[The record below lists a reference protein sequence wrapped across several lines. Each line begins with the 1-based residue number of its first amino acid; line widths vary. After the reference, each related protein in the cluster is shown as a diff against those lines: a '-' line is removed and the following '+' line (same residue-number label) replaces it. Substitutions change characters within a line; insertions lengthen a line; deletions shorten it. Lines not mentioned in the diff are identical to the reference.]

1 MMMEQSKKN
10 LYLNNMKKLSILL
23 LFLPQFIFGQF
34 TYIPDDNFEQELI
47 NLGYDFV
54 LDDNIETIAI
64 DTITSLNI
72 NSLGIADLTG
82 IASFISLKDL
92 FCHSNQLL
100 FLNLSNNTQL
110 FEVSC
115 GSNLLTYIDVRN
127 GNNSGLWYF
136 NAMNNPSLTC
146 IDVNDVANAEY
157 NWAKDS
163 WTSFSTNCNATG
175 LTDYSGQRKLL
186 KVLDVFGRSVTPKP
200 NMTLFYIYSDGT
212 TEKKLI
218 IK

>member
-1 MMMEQSKKN
+1 
-10 LYLNNMKKLSILL
+10 MKKILLSL
-23 LFLPQFIFGQF
+23 LFLPLLVVGQF
-34 TYIPDDNFEQELI
+34 TYIPDDNFEQALI

-72 NSLGIADLTG
+72 SSLGIADLTG

-100 FLNLSNNTQL
+100 FLNLSNNAQL

-115 GSNLLTYIDVRN
+115 GSNQLTYIDVRN

-146 IDVNDVANAEY
+146 IDVNDVATAEY
-157 NWAKDS
+157 NWATDS
-163 WTSFSTNCNATG
+163 WTNFSTNCNT
-175 LTDYSGQRKLL
+175 TEIEDYNSQRKLI

-200 NMTLFYIYSDGT
+200 NMTLLYIYSDGT
-212 TEKKLI
+212 VEKI
-218 IK
+218 IIIE

>member
-1 MMMEQSKKN
+1 
-10 LYLNNMKKLSILL
+10 MKTIFLL
-23 LFLPQFIFGQF
+23 LIFIPFLSSAQF
-34 TYIPDDNFEQELI
+34 TYIPDDNFEQALI

-64 DTITSLNI
+64 DTITSLYI
-72 NSLGIADLTG
+72 NGLGIADLTG

-92 FCHSNQLL
+92 FCYSNQLL

-115 GSNLLTYIDVRN
+115 GSNQLTYIDVRN

-157 NWAKDS
+157 NWASDS
-163 WTSFSTNCNATG
+163 WTNFSINCNATEIK
-175 LTDYSGQRKLL
+175 DYSNQRKLI
-186 KVLDVFGRSVTPKP
+186 KVFDVFGRSVIPKP
-200 NMTLFYIYSDGT
+200 NMPLLYIYDDGT

-218 IK
+218 IN

>member
-1 MMMEQSKKN
+1 
-10 LYLNNMKKLSILL
+10 MKTIFLL
-23 LFLPQFIFGQF
+23 LIFIPFLSSAQF
-34 TYIPDDNFEQELI
+34 TYIPDDNFEQALI

-64 DTITSLNI
+64 DSITSLYI
-72 NSLGIADLTG
+72 NGLGIVDLTG

-92 FCHSNQLL
+92 FCYSNQLL

-163 WTSFSTNCNATG
+163 WTSFSTNCNT
-175 LTDYSGQRKLL
+175 TEIEDYNSQRKLI

-212 TEKKLI
+212 VEKI
-218 IK
+218 IIIE

>member
-1 MMMEQSKKN
+1 
-10 LYLNNMKKLSILL
+10 MKTIFLL
-23 LFLPQFIFGQF
+23 LIFIPFLSSAQF
-34 TYIPDDNFEQELI
+34 TYIPDDNFEQALI

-64 DTITSLNI
+64 DSITSLYI
-72 NSLGIADLTG
+72 NGLGIVDLTG

-92 FCHSNQLL
+92 FCYSNQLTV
-100 FLNLSNNTQL
+100 LNLSNNTQL

-163 WTSFSTNCNATG
+163 WTSFSTNCNT
-175 LTDYSGQRKLL
+175 TEIEDYNSQRKLI

-212 TEKKLI
+212 VEKI
-218 IK
+218 IIIE

>member
-1 MMMEQSKKN
+1 
-10 LYLNNMKKLSILL
+10 MKKTLLLL
-23 LFLPQFIFGQF
+23 LFLPLLVVGQF

-54 LDDNIETIAI
+54 LDDNIETMAI
-64 DTITSLNI
+64 DTVSSLYI
-72 NSLGIADLTG
+72 NNLGIADLTG

-100 FLNLSNNTQL
+100 FLDLSNNAQL

-115 GSNLLTYIDVRN
+115 GSNQLTYIDVRN

-136 NAMNNPSLTC
+136 NSINNPSLAC
-146 IDVNDVANAEY
+146 IDVNDVAAAEY
-157 NWAKDS
+157 NWAIDS
-163 WTSFSTNCNATG
+163 WTNFSSNCNATEIE
-175 LTDYSGQRKLL
+175 DYSNQRKLI
-186 KVLDVFGRSVTPKP
+186 KVLDIFGRSIIPKP
-200 NMTLFYIYSDGT
+200 NMPLLYIYDDGT

-218 IK
+218 IN

>member
-1 MMMEQSKKN
+1 
-10 LYLNNMKKLSILL
+10 MKKILL
-23 LFLPQFIFGQF
+23 SLLFIPLIVVGQF

-64 DTITSLNI
+64 DSITSLNI

-100 FLNLSNNTQL
+100 SLNLSNNTHL
-110 FEVSC
+110 VEVSC

-157 NWAKDS
+157 NWASDS
-163 WTSFSTNCNATG
+163 WTNFSTNCNT
-175 LTDYSGQRKLL
+175 TEIEDYNSQRKLI

-200 NMTLFYIYSDGT
+200 NMTLLYIYSDGT
-212 TEKKLI
+212 VEKI
-218 IK
+218 IIIE

>member
-1 MMMEQSKKN
+1 
-10 LYLNNMKKLSILL
+10 MKKILLSL
-23 LFLPQFIFGQF
+23 LFLPLLVVGQF

-115 GSNLLTYIDVRN
+115 GSNQLTYIDVRN
-127 GNNSGLWYF
+127 GNTDGLWYF
-136 NAMNNPSLTC
+136 NSMNNPSLSC
-146 IDVNDVANAEY
+146 IDVSDIAYAEY
-157 NWAKDS
+157 NWDKDN

-175 LTDYSGQRKLL
+175 ITDYSGQRKLL
-186 KVLDVFGRSVTPKP
+186 KVLDVLGRSVTPKP
-200 NMTLFYIYSDGT
+200 NIPLLYIYSDGT

>member
-1 MMMEQSKKN
+1 MKN
-10 LYLNNMKKLSILL
+10 IFLL
-23 LFLPQFIFGQF
+23 LLCLPLLSVGQF

-64 DTITSLNI
+64 DTITSLYI
-72 NSLGIADLTG
+72 NGLGIADLTG

-100 FLNLSNNTQL
+100 FLNLSNNAQL

-115 GSNLLTYIDVRN
+115 GSNQLTYIDVRN

-146 IDVNDVANAEY
+146 IDVNDVATAEY
-157 NWAKDS
+157 NWANDS
-163 WTSFSTNCNATG
+163 WTNFSANCNT
-175 LTDYSGQRKLL
+175 TEIEDYSSHRKLI
-186 KVLDVFGRSVTPKP
+186 KVLDVFGRSITPKP
-200 NMTLFYIYSDGT
+200 NMPLLYIYNDGT
-212 TEKKLI
+212 VEKRI
-218 IK
+218 VIQ

>member
-1 MMMEQSKKN
+1 
-10 LYLNNMKKLSILL
+10 MKTIFLL
-23 LFLPQFIFGQF
+23 LIFIPFLSSAQF
-34 TYIPDDNFEQELI
+34 TYIPDDNFEQALI

-64 DTITSLNI
+64 DSITSLYI
-72 NSLGIADLTG
+72 NGLGIVDLTG

-92 FCHSNQLL
+92 FCYSNQLTV
-100 FLNLSNNTQL
+100 LNLSNNTQL

-163 WTSFSTNCNATG
+163 WTSFSTNCNT
-175 LTDYSGQRKLL
+175 TEIEDYNSQRKLI

-200 NMTLFYIYSDGT
+200 NMTLLYIYSDGT
-212 TEKKLI
+212 VEKI
-218 IK
+218 IIIE

>member
-1 MMMEQSKKN
+1 
-10 LYLNNMKKLSILL
+10 MKTIFLL
-23 LFLPQFIFGQF
+23 LIFIPFLSSAQF
-34 TYIPDDNFEQELI
+34 TYIPDDNFEQALI

-64 DTITSLNI
+64 DSITSLYI
-72 NSLGIADLTG
+72 NGLGIVDLTG

-92 FCHSNQLL
+92 FCYSNQLTV
-100 FLNLSNNTQL
+100 LNLSNNTQL

-157 NWAKDS
+157 NWASDS
-163 WTSFSTNCNATG
+163 WTNFSTNCNT
-175 LTDYSGQRKLL
+175 TEIEYYNSQRKLL
-186 KVLDVFGRSVTPKP
+186 KVMDVFGRSVTPKP

-218 IK
+218 IN

>member
-1 MMMEQSKKN
+1 
-10 LYLNNMKKLSILL
+10 MKKILL
-23 LFLPQFIFGQF
+23 SLLFIPLLVAGQF

-100 FLNLSNNTQL
+100 SLNLSNNTQL
-110 FEVSC
+110 VEVSC
-115 GSNLLTYIDVRN
+115 GSNQLTYIDLRN
-127 GNNSGLWYF
+127 GNNSELWYF
-136 NAMNNPSLTC
+136 KSMNNPGLYC
-146 IDVNDVANAEY
+146 IDVDDVAFSEY
-157 NWAKDS
+157 NWTSDS
-163 WTSFSTNCNATG
+163 WTAFSSNCNTTRIKDFTG
-175 LTDYSGQRKLL
+175 KRKLI
-186 KVLDVFGRSVTPKP
+186 KVLDVFGRSVTSKP
-200 NMTLFYIYSDGT
+200 NMTLLYIYSDGS

-218 IK
+218 IE

>member
-1 MMMEQSKKN
+1 
-10 LYLNNMKKLSILL
+10 MKTIFLL
-23 LFLPQFIFGQF
+23 LIFIPFLSSAQF
-34 TYIPDDNFEQELI
+34 TYIPDDNFEQALI

-64 DTITSLNI
+64 DSITSLNI

-92 FCHSNQLL
+92 FCYSNQLTV
-100 FLNLSNNTQL
+100 LNLSNNTQL

-115 GSNLLTYIDVRN
+115 GSNQLTYIDIRN
-127 GNNSGLWYF
+127 GNTAGLWYF
-136 NAMNNPSLTC
+136 NSMNNPSLSC
-146 IDVNDVANAEY
+146 IDVSDIAYAEY

-175 LTDYSGQRKLL
+175 ITDYSGQRKLL
-186 KVLDVFGRSVTPKP
+186 KVLDVFGRSVTPRP

-212 TEKKLI
+212 VEKKLI

>member
-1 MMMEQSKKN
+1 
-10 LYLNNMKKLSILL
+10 MKKTFLLL
-23 LFLPQFIFGQF
+23 LFLPLLSVGQF

-54 LDDNIETIAI
+54 LDDNIETMAI
-64 DTITSLNI
+64 DTVSSLYI
-72 NSLGIADLTG
+72 NSLGISDLTG

-115 GSNLLTYIDVRN
+115 GSNQLTYIDVRN

-136 NAMNNPSLTC
+136 NSLNNPSLTC
-146 IDVNDVANAEY
+146 IDVNDVATAEY
-157 NWAKDS
+157 NWATDS
-163 WTSFSTNCNATG
+163 WTNFSTNCNTTEIEG
-175 LTDYSGQRKLL
+175 YSSQRKLI
-186 KVLDVFGRSVTPKP
+186 KVLDVFGRSIIPKP
-200 NMTLFYIYSDGT
+200 NMPLLYIYDDGT

-218 IK
+218 IN

>member
-1 MMMEQSKKN
+1 
-10 LYLNNMKKLSILL
+10 MKTIFLL
-23 LFLPQFIFGQF
+23 LIFIPFLSSAQF
-34 TYIPDDNFEQELI
+34 TYIPDDNFEQALI

-64 DTITSLNI
+64 DSITSLYI
-72 NSLGIADLTG
+72 NGLGIVDLTG

-92 FCHSNQLL
+92 FCYSNQLL

-163 WTSFSTNCNATG
+163 WTSFSTNCNT
-175 LTDYSGQRKLL
+175 TEIEDYNSQRKLI

-212 TEKKLI
+212 TEKKVILE
-218 IK
+218 

>member
-1 MMMEQSKKN
+1 
-10 LYLNNMKKLSILL
+10 MKKILL
-23 LFLPQFIFGQF
+23 LLLCLPLLSVGQF
-34 TYIPDDNFEQELI
+34 TYIPDDTFEQELI

-64 DTITSLNI
+64 DTITSLYI
-72 NSLGIADLTG
+72 NGLGIADLTG

-100 FLNLSNNTQL
+100 FLNLSNNAQL

-115 GSNLLTYIDVRN
+115 GSNQLTYIDVRN

-157 NWAKDS
+157 NWATDS
-163 WTSFSTNCNATG
+163 WTNFSANCNATEIK
-175 LTDYSGQRKLL
+175 DYSNQRKLI

-200 NMTLFYIYSDGT
+200 NIPLLYIYDDGT

-218 IK
+218 IN

>member
-1 MMMEQSKKN
+1 
-10 LYLNNMKKLSILL
+10 MKKLLL
-23 LFLPQFIFGQF
+23 IFFPLLVAGQVTF
-34 TYIPDDNFEQELI
+34 VPDDNFEQELI

-54 LDDNIETIAI
+54 LDDNVETMAI
-64 DTITSLNI
+64 DTVTSLYI
-72 NSLGIADLTG
+72 NGLGISDLTG
-82 IASFISLKDL
+82 IEDFIALTEL
-92 FCHSNQLL
+92 FCYSNQLS

-115 GSNLLTYIDVRN
+115 GSNQLTYIDLRN

-136 NAMNNPSLTC
+136 QSMNNPALNC
-146 IDVNDVANAEY
+146 IDVDDLEWTNI
-157 NWAKDS
+157 NWTNIDS
-163 WTSFSTNCNATG
+163 WTIFSMNCNPTG
-175 LTDYSGQRKLL
+175 IKEYNSQRKLI

-200 NMTLFYIYSDGT
+200 NMTLLYIYSDGS

>member
-1 MMMEQSKKN
+1 MKN
-10 LYLNNMKKLSILL
+10 IFLL
-23 LFLPQFIFGQF
+23 LLCLPLLSVGQF

-64 DTITSLNI
+64 DTITSLYI
-72 NSLGIADLTG
+72 NGLGIADLTG

-100 FLNLSNNTQL
+100 FLNLSNNAQL

-115 GSNLLTYIDVRN
+115 GSNQLTYIDARN

-136 NAMNNPSLTC
+136 NAMNNPFLTC
-146 IDVNDVANAEY
+146 IDVNDVATAEY
-157 NWAKDS
+157 NWATDS
-163 WTSFSTNCNATG
+163 WTNFSTNCNT
-175 LTDYSGQRKLL
+175 TEIEDYSSHRKLI
-186 KVLDVFGRSVTPKP
+186 KVLDVFGRSITPKP
-200 NMTLFYIYSDGT
+200 NMPLLYIYNDGT
-212 TEKKLI
+212 VEKRI
-218 IK
+218 VIQ

>member
-1 MMMEQSKKN
+1 
-10 LYLNNMKKLSILL
+10 MKKILL
-23 LFLPQFIFGQF
+23 LLLCLPLLSVGQF

-64 DTITSLNI
+64 DSITSLYI
-72 NSLGIADLTG
+72 NGLGIADLTG

-92 FCHSNQLL
+92 FCYSNQLL

-115 GSNLLTYIDVRN
+115 GSNQLTYIDVRN

-157 NWAKDS
+157 NWASDS
-163 WTSFSTNCNATG
+163 WTNFSINCNATEIK
-175 LTDYSGQRKLL
+175 DYSNQRKLI
-186 KVLDVFGRSVTPKP
+186 KVFDVFGRSVIPKP
-200 NMTLFYIYSDGT
+200 NMPLLYIYDDGT

-218 IK
+218 IN

>member
-1 MMMEQSKKN
+1 
-10 LYLNNMKKLSILL
+10 MKTIFLL
-23 LFLPQFIFGQF
+23 LIFIPFLSSAQF
-34 TYIPDDNFEQELI
+34 TYIPDDNFEQALI

-64 DTITSLNI
+64 DSITSLYI
-72 NSLGIADLTG
+72 NGLGIVDLTG

-92 FCHSNQLL
+92 FCYSNQLTV
-100 FLNLSNNTQL
+100 LNLSNNTQL

-115 GSNLLTYIDVRN
+115 GSNQLTYIDIRN

-163 WTSFSTNCNATG
+163 WTSFSTNCNT
-175 LTDYSGQRKLL
+175 TEIEDYNSQRKLI

-212 TEKKLI
+212 VEKI
-218 IK
+218 IIIE